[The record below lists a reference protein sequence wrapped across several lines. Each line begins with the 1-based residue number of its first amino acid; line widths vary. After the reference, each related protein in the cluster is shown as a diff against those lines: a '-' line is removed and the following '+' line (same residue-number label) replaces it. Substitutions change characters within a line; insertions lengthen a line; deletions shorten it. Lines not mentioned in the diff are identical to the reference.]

1 LSLLILNVEIH
12 APPKLSWAPV
22 RRTGCTPLS
31 WGQAII
37 RVLVIQASILQ
48 LILFQ
53 VSLRTSSVVA
63 PEVNLKFKGVV
74 GEAIKA
80 LLFLI
85 KKSGRNAMKNKN
97 TVRS

>member
-1 LSLLILNVEIH
+1 M
-12 APPKLSWAPV
+12 
-22 RRTGCTPLS
+22 
-31 WGQAII
+31 
-37 RVLVIQASILQ
+37 
-48 LILFQ
+48 LFQ
-53 VSLRTSSVVA
+53 ISLRTSSVVA
-63 PEVNLKFKGVV
+63 PEINLKFKGVV